1 MSHQPDFERI
11 FFREM
16 KKLLDDPTIRKPHP
30 ALIDTVGVIW
40 PSMRW
45 ADEAVPIGATA
56 AAAGL
61 GGPPSDAELVLA
73 LKDVFT
79 EPVQKQALDEM
90 ATLLVSR
97 PTGDEPLARFQAL
110 MRQLDTRILGGE
122 TPAQANAADAPED
135 NGERCG
141 LLESPPR
148 EVFTRFAELARP
160 PADEGGAAGLRDVL
174 GAIWDGA
181 KETLRTATYWQMKR
195 RAGVVDM
202 RGVGPLIGRI
212 CRERPDLRVHLLG
225 HSFGGRVVAFALAGL
240 PPDALSSKS
249 PVKSVALLQ
258 GAFSHFAFAP
268 MLPHDPARG
277 GALKGV
283 ASRVDGPL
291 IVTHSVHDYAVGR
304 YYPAASFSARD
315 DSAKLSDPL
324 YRWRAMGDDGAQ
336 SVGAANNLL
345 GPVRTRY
352 AFSAGEFIN
361 LNGDNVIKKLEPIS
375 GAHGDIISPQIAW
388 ATLAAAGLVQSSAPK
403 PKPPG
408 RG

>member
-1 MSHQPDFERI
+1 MAMQREGFPYWELIYDADGSLVPSGADSTLLSEVNETRLSDLFLFSHGWNNDQKQARDLYDR

-30 ALIDTVGVIW
+30 ALIGTVGVIW

-45 ADEAVPIGATA
+45 ADEAVPTGATA

-61 GGPPSDAELVLA
+61 GGPPSNAELVLG

-79 EPVQKQALDEM
+79 EPVQQQALDEM
-90 ATLLVSR
+90 ATLLASR
-97 PTGDEPLARFQAL
+97 PPGDEPLARFQAL

-122 TPAQANAADAPED
+122 TPAQANAADAQED

-141 LLESPPR
+141 LLESPAR

-160 PADEGGAAGLRDVL
+160 PANEGGAAGLRDVL

-181 KETLRTATYWQMKR
+181 KETLRTTTYWQMKR
-195 RAGVVDM
+195 RAGVVGM
-202 RGVGPLIGRI
+202 RGVGPLIGRLR
-212 CRERPDLRVHLLG
+212 RERPDLRVHLLG

-268 MLPHDPARG
+268 MLPPTTPHAAAR
-277 GALKGV
+277 
-283 ASRVDGPL
+283 SRV
-291 IVTHSVHDYAVGR
+291 
-304 YYPAASFSARD
+304 
-315 DSAKLSDPL
+315 
-324 YRWRAMGDDGAQ
+324 WRAAWT
-336 SVGAANNLL
+336 
-345 GPVRTRY
+345 GP
-352 AFSAGEFIN
+352 
-361 LNGDNVIKKLEPIS
+361 
-375 GAHGDIISPQIAW
+375 
-388 ATLAAAGLVQSSAPK
+388 
-403 PKPPG
+403 
-408 RG
+408 